1 MRTHSSGYSRK
12 AGCHA
17 ELESPGRRILP
28 DMAHRLLLWLPS
40 TLSEH
45 DPKVGGP
52 SLIVYDTIA
61 EATSGL
67 TDLPA
72 ALVARLGVCN
82 LAQTLAVIS
91 NVNARL
97 LHDGMGNEE
106 LHRRLEADLVF
117 PELLARL
124 QPVRATRT
132 GQSSVIFTRRSLLLL
147 AKIALGVQRSELGGE
162 FDQREIGTCVL
173 ILNELLQPTV
183 AQSDE
188 LLIVDMMANWD
199 LFMPADV
206 PHVMARFRL
215 IVRHLLTSTH
225 PTVARAREQLGL
237 GNLLFDGLTFDE
249 FQGLLI
255 GVFGIIAN
263 AVGKWEAPVITI
275 EPPLPRFVGG
285 ETAVRAFFATRS
297 HALESFSDWRSG
309 GSWTLT
315 RLRELLADPIF
326 LHDLTAFRQRPFVAI
341 EDRYCLPDYHL
352 AFERLTFG
360 SYWTIF
366 DALSGNQRLQFS
378 GAWGLAFEEY
388 VLSLF
393 AASYPASAVLAK
405 IFTPNIRFS
414 SGEIDGV
421 LDFGDHVVA
430 LEVKSTLLP
439 VLIRAARDP
448 NAFATWVQ
456 DRLVGTEQERGGL
469 RQLAGATAAI
479 RDGLLGGP
487 RGVVYP
493 VLVTDELSFQS
504 LGVNRYLDAIFRG
517 LAPSDRG
524 IRPLTVITTD
534 ELEKLLPCITDGL
547 VTWCGVL
554 DRRAADRDGWM
565 WVGQALIDEL
575 VALGRTD
582 QVRRHDVLVQEY
594 HVFLRGL
601 KGRPPDLD
609 PS

>member
-1 MRTHSSGYSRK
+1 MENR
-12 AGCHA
+12 
-17 ELESPGRRILP
+17 P
-28 DMAHRLLLWLPS
+28 LLWLPGMNPRPNP
-40 TLSEH
+40 EG
-45 DPKVGGP
+45 GGP

-61 EATSGL
+61 DAEPDLHDLPTALLTRICASNL
-67 TDLPA
+67 TD
-72 ALVARLGVCN
+72 
-82 LAQTLAVIS
+82 TLAVIS
-91 NVNARL
+91 NANARL
-97 LHDGMGNEE
+97 LHDGMGDKE
-106 LHRRLEADLVF
+106 LHQRLEADLVF

-124 QPVRATRT
+124 EPVRAKRT
-132 GQSSVIFTRRSLLLL
+132 SQSSVIFTRRSLLLL
-147 AKIALGVQRSELGGE
+147 AKIALGAQRSAPGGE
-162 FDQREIGTCVL
+162 LDQREIGTCVL

-183 AQSDE
+183 GQSDE

-206 PHVMARFRL
+206 PHVLARFRL
-215 IVRHLLTSTH
+215 IVRRLLTSTH
-225 PTVARAREQLGL
+225 PTVVRAREQLAL
-237 GNLLFDGLTFDE
+237 GELLFDGLPFDE

-255 GVFGIIAN
+255 GVFGIITN
-263 AVGKWEAPVITI
+263 AVRKWEAPVIRI

-285 ETAVRAFFATRS
+285 EEAVRAFFSMRS
-297 HALESFSDWRSG
+297 HALDSFSDWRVG
-309 GSWTLT
+309 GSWTAA
-315 RLRELLADPIF
+315 RVRELLADAVF
-326 LHDLTAFRQRPFVAI
+326 LHDLTAFRQKPFVAI
-341 EDRYCLPDYHL
+341 DDRFLLPDYHL

-378 GAWGLAFEEY
+378 GAWGLAFEAY

-393 AASYPASAVLAK
+393 AASYPASQVLANVL
-405 IFTPNIRFS
+405 TPNIQFP

-430 LEVKSTLLP
+430 VEVKSTLLP
-439 VLIRAARDP
+439 VLVRAARDA
-448 NAFATWVQ
+448 NAFAAWVQ

-469 RQLAGATAAI
+469 RQLAGAAAAI
-479 RDGLLGGP
+479 RDGLLGAP

-504 LGVNRYLDAIFRG
+504 LGVNRYLDAVFRG
-517 LAPSDRG
+517 LVASDRG

-547 VTWCGVL
+547 VTWRGVL

-565 WVGQALIDEL
+565 WVGQALVDEL

-582 QVRRHDVLVQEY
+582 QVRRHDILVQEY
-594 HVFLRGL
+594 RDFLRVL
-601 KGRPPDLD
+601 KVDQP
-609 PS
+609 